1 MNGPALRTG
10 TPQLTFTADRADH
23 QHTHV
28 TGCTLVQPVPEA
40 ITLT

>member
-10 TPQLTFTADRADH
+10 TPQLTFTADH

-28 TGCTLVQPVPEA
+28 TGCTLAQPVPEA
-40 ITLT
+40 MTLT